1 MFHLLTCECG
11 REITVTRKQAGQEL
25 ACECGRTLQVPTL
38 RGFSELPVAAVPA
51 SEVAQATSSADQA
64 SVWSGWRGPAI
75 AAASVVFLI
84 AGFATAR
91 FLYHRSMV
99 DPSYTSVEEIAAGNE
114 FFDKSH
120 PEELSYAWND
130 YQKLRLGP
138 KDRPL
143 FYRIQKFAE
152 EREYS
157 AMISGAICLSGGLVA
172 GAIWLSARRKKQ
184 LPNTGS

>member
-25 ACECGRTLQVPTL
+25 ACDCGQTLRVPTL
-38 RGFSELPVAAVPA
+38 RGFSELPVAPFAATETAQSGLPA
-51 SEVAQATSSADQA
+51 DRAS

-91 FLYHRSMV
+91 FLYHRYLV
-99 DPSYTSVEEIAAGNE
+99 DPSYTAVEEIAAGNQL
-114 FFDKSH
+114 FDEAH
-120 PEELSYAWND
+120 PEELSIAWED

-143 FYRIQKFAE
+143 FYVIQKFAE
-152 EREYS
+152 EREFN
-157 AMISGAICLSGGLVA
+157 AMLSGAVSLSAALVA
-172 GAIWLSARRKKQ
+172 GAIWLSARRKK
-184 LPNTGS
+184 PN

>member
-11 REITVTRKQAGQEL
+11 REITVTRKQAGQQL
-25 ACECGRTLQVPTL
+25 ACVCGLTLQVPTL
-38 RGFSELPVAAVPA
+38 RGFSELPVAPA
-51 SEVAQATSSADQA
+51 AATETAQARLPAEQASSA
-64 SVWSGWRGPAI
+64 WSGWRGPAI
-75 AAASVVFLI
+75 AAASVVFLV

-91 FLYHRSMV
+91 FLYHRFAV
-99 DPSYTSVEEIAAGNE
+99 DPSYTAAEEIVAGNE

-120 PEELSYAWND
+120 PEELSYVWND

-143 FYRIQKFAE
+143 FYQIQKFAE
-152 EREYS
+152 EREFS

-172 GAIWLSARRKKQ
+172 GAIWLTARRKK
-184 LPNTGS
+184 PA

>member
-25 ACECGRTLQVPTL
+25 ACECGRTVQVPTL
-38 RGFSELPVAAVPA
+38 RGFSQLPVAPVPA
-51 SEVAQATSSADQA
+51 GAVAPGSSSADPG
-64 SVWSGWRGPAI
+64 SVWSGWRGPAM

-91 FLYHRSMV
+91 FLYQRSMV
-99 DPSYTSVEEIAAGNE
+99 DPSYTAVDEIAAGNE
-114 FFDKSH
+114 SFDRSH
-120 PEELSYAWND
+120 PEELSYAWSD

-152 EREYS
+152 DRQYS
-157 AMISGAICLSGGLVA
+157 AMISGAICLAGGLVA
-172 GAIWLSARRKKQ
+172 GAIWLSARRKQQ
-184 LPNTGS
+184 LPSGGS